1 MNIYKQSQFDILRI
15 LTTPWTYL
23 GMLIILFNLSLI
35 IINLNTFNTT
45 SSEKILRLVT
55 WFIVCLGMII
65 IIRTITRD
73 VQYKTL
79 QVIFNNNVQRYQYF
93 FSKALSIFGIII
105 FIYFLVILYTFIF
118 SIFTSEFSLSL
129 KTLITTFTII
139 FLFLFLY
146 FLLLYGITLT
156 LKIAIIPYVLGIL
169 SVLFLPMSFVYI
181 RLIPNIGKIL
191 MTIFDYIPFAFLP
204 DKIYNGN
211 FSLSFIQLVITL
223 ITIIILLLI
232 NLLISKKITV

>member
-23 GMLIILFNLSLI
+23 GMFIVIFNLTLL

-79 QVIFNNNVQRYQYF
+79 QVIFNNNVQRYKYF
-93 FSKALSIFGIII
+93 FSKTLSIFGIII
-105 FIYFLVILYTFIF
+105 FSYFLTILYTFIF
-118 SIFTSEFSLSL
+118 SIFTSKFSLSF
-129 KTLITTFTII
+129 KTLITTFIII
-139 FLFLFLY
+139 FLFLYIY

-156 LKIAIIPYVLGIL
+156 LKITIIPYVLGIL

-191 MTIFDYIPFAFLP
+191 MSIFDYIPFAFLP

-211 FSLSFIQLVITL
+211 FSLNLIQFIITL
-223 ITIIILLLI
+223 ITIIALVII